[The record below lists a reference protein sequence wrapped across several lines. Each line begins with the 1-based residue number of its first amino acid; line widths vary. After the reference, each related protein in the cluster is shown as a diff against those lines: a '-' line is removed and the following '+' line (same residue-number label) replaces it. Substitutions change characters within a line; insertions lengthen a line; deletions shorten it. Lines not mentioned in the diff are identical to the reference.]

1 MDRLKIFALTNP
13 ILSMLLL
20 LLTALMT
27 LTFIG
32 TVSQESRLFPIENQI
47 KGKNLLL
54 PVIRSKDNLTDEEIL
69 TDKQE
74 LTPFMQ
80 KDFPSVKDILS
91 VEKKEEFLKFT
102 VVFQDKEVRTIA
114 YPLKDVLENVPNL
127 NETYQKN
134 VAFQEKKQKS
144 IKKDIEELE
153 KQKQVIEKRLTKWKK
168 YDLIHRIIEP
178 LIDD

>member
-47 KGKNLLL
+47 KGEKLLL

-69 TDKQE
+69 TEKQK
-74 LTPFMQ
+74 LYPFMQ

-91 VEKKEEFLKFT
+91 VEKREEFLKFT
-102 VVFQDKEVRTIA
+102 VVFQDKDVRTIA
-114 YPLKDVLENVPNL
+114 YPLRDVLENIPKL
-127 NETYQKN
+127 NETYKKN
-134 VAFQEKKQKS
+134 VALKEKQQKS
-144 IKKDIEELE
+144 IEKDIEKLE

-168 YDLIHRIIEP
+168 YDLVHRIIEP
-178 LIDD
+178 LIGD